1 MSTFFNKPFAA
12 NGSRTTIPS
21 ETQTDG
27 MMSFLE
33 GWGYDYER
41 HPLNDPL
48 AKHLER
54 GKMNYLFY
62 IITEAIGELQRQ
74 GSYYWDENNAPYADG
89 VMCYYANTTWI
100 STVSGNGDKPGLT
113 DKWKDLKVSGG
124 SGSDFDPLKYYT
136 REQIEEI
143 TGQINTR
150 IDEFAIHEIGD
161 IYPIARTTVIENEYV
176 CNGDTVPILSNIGI
190 VLASMPTDYKDAW
203 GIKKIGTQRIQLPMI
218 SNMNDNDVPQAPI
231 YDSVTGEWDYS
242 NVYSTSMF
250 SLSVG
255 VDRTKQQYYAA
266 DITKVVGVSQA
277 SKMPGVRHIQSRFT
291 PVIWLPIGEDRSQIP
306 YGIYFEGTD
315 NVGLGTN
322 GELVVRQLRFGLY
335 NYGSRFVS
343 DTVTVTGVLSGMTF
357 FDKTGAQITG
367 VTATATVS
375 NSDAGVVMIVTLNK
389 NVTAATMTANGSMSI
404 PDETGGGN
412 PTTVTFS
419 LTKEALV

>member
-1 MSTFFNKPFAA
+1 
-12 NGSRTTIPS
+12 
-21 ETQTDG
+21 

-74 GSYYWDENNAPYADG
+74 GSLYWDETHTPYADG
-89 VMCYYANTTWI
+89 VLCFFANTTWL
-100 STVSGNGDKPGLT
+100 SMAAGNSDKPGLT
-113 DKWKDLKVSGG
+113 DKWKDLKVGGGGDG
-124 SGSDFDPLKYYT
+124 SGFDPLKYYT

-143 TGQINTR
+143 TEQINSR
-150 IDEFAIHEIGD
+150 IDDVTIHEVGD

-176 CNGDTVPILSNIGI
+176 CNGDTVPALSNIGI
-190 VLASMPTDYKDAW
+190 VLASMPTEYKTAW

-218 SNMNDNDVPQAPI
+218 SNMNDNDIPQAPI
-231 YDSVTGEWDYS
+231 YDSVAGEWDYS
-242 NVYSTSMF
+242 NVFSTSMF

-255 VDRTKQQYYAA
+255 VDRTKQQYYAS
-266 DITKVVGVSQA
+266 DITKIATQTPAVKIQ
-277 SKMPGVRHIQSRFT
+277 GVRHIQSRFT
-291 PVIWLPIGEDRSQIP
+291 PVIWLPIGEDRSQIE
-306 YGIYFEGTD
+306 YAIYFEGTD
-315 NVGLGTN
+315 NVGSAAN
-322 GELVVRQLRFGLY
+322 GELAVRQLRFGLY

-343 DTVTVTGVLSGMTF
+343 DTVAVAGILSSMTF
-357 FDKTGAQITG
+357 FDKTGVQ
-367 VTATATVS
+367 VTDVTTVMTVS
-375 NSDAGVVMIVTLNK
+375 NTDAGVVMIVTLNK
-389 NVTAATMTANGSMSI
+389 NVTAATMTASGSMTI
-404 PDETGGGN
+404 PDETGDGD